1 LAELTRLQRRDNPRT
16 LRRAAIS
23 ACAIAVIGAC
33 DAAPRSVAPVLSPRR
48 ALRTFRLPPGY
59 RIELV
64 AAEPLVR
71 DPVAI
76 DFDPDGRMYV
86 VEMSGYMPSITG
98 EGEDRPIGRIVVLED
113 RNDDGRMDTRTVFLD
128 SLVLPRTVAV
138 LSRGVLVGAPPFLW
152 LARDTTG
159 DLRADTREMVRDDYG
174 RADANPE
181 HNANGALWG
190 VDNWI
195 HSANHTVELRLR
207 ADGTFD
213 SRTTPS
219 LGQWGVS
226 SDEYG
231 RLYRNS
237 NEDPLRADMIP
248 AHYAT
253 RDGGTATIRGVYAA
267 LTPNVPVFPSRK
279 TPAVNRGY
287 RERTLRPDS
296 TLAHYTS
303 AGSATAFVGDRLPPE
318 LRRSVF
324 VAEPAGNLVGQFTVS
339 AEPGG
344 AVSAMRAVDSTDFL
358 TSTDERFRPVYL
370 SNAPDGTLYI
380 VDMHRGI
387 IQHRTFI
394 TDYLEEKIRDRGLEQ
409 PIGYGRIY
417 RVVHRSFRRGPRPGL
432 SARSPAEL
440 VDVLTHPNGWW
451 RITAQRLLV
460 ERSDRSAAPA
470 LRALQRHQD
479 DRVRLHALWTL
490 EGVGEIDSAVIA
502 TALADASPH
511 VRTAGVRVAE
521 PHMERG
527 HVVLRAAVV
536 AMVSDS
542 SAAVRRQ
549 VLASIGALPSS
560 ERYEVLATVAGE
572 ALTDDITAELFA
584 RAAGLRAEDLLARV
598 LASSLGDGGRVASEA
613 LAAAIA
619 RQRDRAAV
627 DRTLLLASDAT
638 RPTALR
644 LALLRGLIRGAGQGS
659 AFVELRTRPAGL
671 LAMSRGDD
679 STLAAAAT
687 RLAAALDWP
696 GKPRPAANAVRA
708 LTPGEVARVAA
719 GRDIFG
725 RICQACHQ
733 ADGLGAPNIA
743 ASLVRSAYVN
753 GTPLRLIRILL
764 QGKEGMA
771 LMPPVGATLSDEEV
785 AAVLSYV
792 RREWGNTADP
802 IDAAQ
807 VREIRGVTTGRRR
820 PWTDAELAAVNR

>member
-1 LAELTRLQRRDNPRT
+1 
-16 LRRAAIS
+16 
-23 ACAIAVIGAC
+23 
-33 DAAPRSVAPVLSPRR
+33 
-48 ALRTFRLPPGY
+48 
-59 RIELV
+59 
-64 AAEPLVR
+64 
-71 DPVAI
+71 
-76 DFDPDGRMYV
+76 
-86 VEMSGYMPSITG
+86 
-98 EGEDRPIGRIVVLED
+98 
-113 RNDDGRMDTRTVFLD
+113 
-128 SLVLPRTVAV
+128 
-138 LSRGVLVGAPPFLW
+138 
-152 LARDTTG
+152 
-159 DLRADTREMVRDDYG
+159 
-174 RADANPE
+174 
-181 HNANGALWG
+181 
-190 VDNWI
+190 
-195 HSANHTVELRLR
+195 
-207 ADGTFD
+207 
-213 SRTTPS
+213 
-219 LGQWGVS
+219 
-226 SDEYG
+226 
-231 RLYRNS
+231 
-237 NEDPLRADMIP
+237 
-248 AHYAT
+248 
-253 RDGGTATIRGVYAA
+253 
-267 LTPNVPVFPSRK
+267 
-279 TPAVNRGY
+279 
-287 RERTLRPDS
+287 
-296 TLAHYTS
+296 
-303 AGSATAFVGDRLPPE
+303 
-318 LRRSVF
+318 
-324 VAEPAGNLVGQFTVS
+324 
-339 AEPGG
+339 
-344 AVSAMRAVDSTDFL
+344 
-358 TSTDERFRPVYL
+358 
-370 SNAPDGTLYI
+370 
-380 VDMHRGI
+380 
-387 IQHRTFI
+387 
-394 TDYLEEKIRDRGLEQ
+394 
-409 PIGYGRIY
+409 
-417 RVVHRSFRRGPRPGL
+417 
-432 SARSPAEL
+432 
-440 VDVLTHPNGWW
+440 
-451 RITAQRLLV
+451 
-460 ERSDRSAAPA
+460 
-470 LRALQRHQD
+470 
-479 DRVRLHALWTL
+479 
-490 EGVGEIDSAVIA
+490 
-502 TALADASPH
+502 
-511 VRTAGVRVAE
+511 
-521 PHMERG
+521 
-527 HVVLRAAVV
+527 
-536 AMVSDS
+536 MVSDS